1 MSEEKVESS
10 RPRSRPAAGPAAEP
24 GTQERPRR
32 AYSSP
37 QLIAWGSLVD
47 LTRGGAGAAGDY
59 DLITTKAV

>member
-10 RPRSRPAAGPAAEP
+10 DFRPRPEAGRAEGP
-24 GTQERPRR
+24 GTQQRPRR

-47 LTRGGAGAAGDY
+47 LTRGGSGAAMDY
-59 DLITTKAV
+59 DFVTTKAV